1 MTFDNWTQL
10 DLFENTED
18 RGSLQEASPVNR
30 GPLPESEKDIRISK
44 TVTSG
49 RKCFESF
56 QISHQN
62 SSLERM
68 CLDLLTFPWESNA
81 RTLTWKRNTKS
92 QHLIFQLVPSRFPTK
107 EKESG
112 SSPSENLWAT
122 PNTLDHLPPR
132 SEESTRRMQTV
143 HRKGRTR
150 PPNLREQVDPATMNM
165 YPTPT
170 TKGFGHASEGQTL
183 IFRRLV
189 EEGKMTEEEAQ
200 QMMNG
205 TTLRPPR
212 MKEWMWPTPNSRDWK
227 DSMNTV
233 PPSVGKT
240 RGYTLGMKVAEE
252 RNKLWPTPRA
262 TQPKK
267 KGAIEINDK
276 GRRISKN
283 GRDYGLNLEES
294 VEFWPTPTTQD
305 NHHDNMELN
314 EKGRRI
320 SKDGKNDH
328 SLNLAD
334 RVQLWPTPTVQ
345 DSNKATKKWREDHQN
360 NLTAAVFNPN
370 KLWPT
375 PTHDDGKNVKLNPNR
390 RQGLYQVVQY
400 WPTPTTRDWKG
411 GYPGGRIRNGKV
423 SKDTLD
429 VTVQFTDNK
438 EKKKVQL
445 NPEWVSVF
453 LMGYPR
459 HWMKGSSE

>member
-1 MTFDNWTQL
+1 
-10 DLFENTED
+10 
-18 RGSLQEASPVNR
+18 
-30 GPLPESEKDIRISK
+30 
-44 TVTSG
+44 
-49 RKCFESF
+49 
-56 QISHQN
+56 
-62 SSLERM
+62 
-68 CLDLLTFPWESNA
+68 
-81 RTLTWKRNTKS
+81 
-92 QHLIFQLVPSRFPTK
+92 
-107 EKESG
+107 
-112 SSPSENLWAT
+112 
-122 PNTLDHLPPR
+122 
-132 SEESTRRMQTV
+132 
-143 HRKGRTR
+143 
-150 PPNLREQVDPATMNM
+150 
-165 YPTPT
+165 
-170 TKGFGHASEGQTL
+170 
-183 IFRRLV
+183 LV

-212 MKEWMWPTPNSRDWK
+212 MKEWLFPTPTQDSANERTKKYNQGGTPLPVAAKLWPTPNSRDWK

-267 KGAIEINDK
+267 KGAIEINEK

-294 VEFWPTPTTQD
+294 VEFWPTPKP
-305 NHHDNMELN
+305 
-314 EKGRRI
+314 EKEQLWPTPRVKGEEGLGTLLKR
-320 SKDGKNDH
+320 KTLDQALMH
-328 SLNLAD
+328 NLKAA
-334 RVQLWPTPTVQ
+334 VEYWPTPTVQ

-360 NLTAAVFNPN
+360 NLTAAVFNPE
-370 KLWPT
+370 K
-375 PTHDDGKNVKLNPNR
+375 
-390 RQGLYQVVQY
+390 VQY

-445 NPEWVSVF
+445 NPEWVSTF